1 MQSLHK
7 KSGVSTLTNFVVFSV
22 KVWPQ
27 PNLSSFNAIPTPP
40 GFVISSNLTSNFPLK
55 AVLILW
61 TPLCYCPIM
70 LIDMQK
76 RTSSLALNV
85 VLSRTNICTPEHSP
99 SQASLVFL
107 SVLSLYST
115 DFALNTV
122 LTLPMLLLPSLY
134 STKALLLLKYFP
146 NKWIYFNR
154 CVLLSRESYLNR
166 NLPSP
171 LNRVPHSREIM
182 CSTDQSA
189 HSTDSPLIMS
199 SIYLSFCA
207 PLLRPSTNVRVP
219 LLL

>member
-154 CVLLSRESYLNR
+154 CVLLSKRVLPESKLAFSSEQSTPLKRDYVFHWSKCAFNR
-166 NLPSP
+166 FSSHNVLNLP
-171 LNRVPHSREIM
+171 
-182 CSTDQSA
+182 
-189 HSTDSPLIMS
+189 
-199 SIYLSFCA
+199 
-207 PLLRPSTNVRVP
+207 
-219 LLL
+219 